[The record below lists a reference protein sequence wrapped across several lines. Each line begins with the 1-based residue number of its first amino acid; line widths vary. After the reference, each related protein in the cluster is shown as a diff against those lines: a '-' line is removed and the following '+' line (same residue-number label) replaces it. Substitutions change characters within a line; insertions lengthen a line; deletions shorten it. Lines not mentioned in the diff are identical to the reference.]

1 MIIFKFLYNYYVT
14 FLNLLLPIESKRL
27 IFLKRSFPVKM
38 QALDYPLIQ
47 RTTSECISHPRN
59 RFSNISF

>member
-38 QALDYPLIQ
+38 QTLDYPLI
-47 RTTSECISHPRN
+47 
-59 RFSNISF
+59 